1 MLYLRGGLI
10 FSEGMGENNISSGQ
24 QLNQE
29 NLFYGSISQ
38 TKYRICKDIRV
49 NPVEIIMDGNL
60 GIVTFRGAPYDQISS
75 EINIPQQQQKTQR
88 PIGFRLH
95 VYAKCGGILWVNR
108 ERKVLNTANVGLKM
122 QQNINKIKDNNSNSN
137 ICEWNLR
144 LSENSE
150 GNQKI
155 FVRVE
160 QYFFPPSTQLLDPNN
175 NREPPQLEFFCGED
189 SKGIV
194 EASTRHYTNTNLQQQ
209 FISISTTPQLQH
221 FHEFVCDQNQA
232 RLVGKQ
238 LDTMES
244 SAFLINYD
252 VASTFCGGQSINDQQ
267 GRLALNPI
275 LPPTECE
282 WTINAVKGSHVSIQ
296 ILAFSLPKSEFC
308 TISFLEFREG
318 NSSGQLIGR
327 FCGDL
332 FPPSVENIEGPIYIR
347 LRHKIEEDLDIEGG
361 EGEENDNGKIARI
374 ELKYTKI
381 YGQTSSHIIESPPEG
396 LIQPVSWRI
405 ATEDSENWIQFGLTE
420 YILEQFP
427 ARLDVHPSW
436 CFLVPSTSEEEACAV
451 NDPLAIS
458 FTPLSPPERNYLYN
472 LRSNKAT
479 IVFYPK
485 CFVSKNCFVSPF
497 KFYWKEVNPRKGELN
512 GTSEIDNVEKSKDGG
527 FTCGGELTATY
538 KIQTLNSPIDQ
549 NTMNYRNNERCKWT
563 IRRPQFANILLSVTN
578 LDLEPHPECQY
589 DWLSLGTVNYEKSKE
604 LDNIPT
610 IQRICQKQQ
619 QTSTTIEI
627 NSSEFAFIY
636 FYTDRSRTSGG
647 FSLNYSLSCNSIE
660 LLLPSQGILDTH
672 LSLEPSPEDLTLSIK
687 NLKCHWSI
695 LVLSRRDIFVQAL
708 DMDLA
713 PREWSSQ
720 ECVNDALEFSSTPF
734 YSEETIAN
742 RSLVH
747 CGQEKFN
754 LTVPSGYLFIRHRR
768 ALPKG
773 RGFKLRLH
781 EIIHDCAS
789 SIIQLDQFSPQKII
803 TSPEFPLS
811 SPNSLDCNWILSAPP
826 GRRLQFTID
835 PRTFLLQNPI
845 SGDRCE
851 EDYLEIRDG
860 SSHASTLVGR
870 FCETNAPST
879 FISTSEH
886 LYVRYVTDS
895 DSESPGWN
903 ATISLSF
910 CGGSVVLIT
919 GQNSTIHSPNFPDVY
934 PSSLNCEWIIFAPRG
949 HFVEAMI
956 EHFWLSATENCTS
969 EYLTI
974 RDYNSTGEYIQKPT
988 CSKLTLNSNGFYRS
1002 QHRSLSILFVVN
1014 YTTTSTTTSYI
1025 STNTAAR
1032 AARLFCLARKCGFS
1046 LRLWA
1051 SKLSCGGTIKDD
1063 GGELSL
1069 PYGSSYMAEIPLFCQ
1084 WNFQAGIG
1092 FRYLLDFEFSAGN
1105 GGEEHAL
1112 MLPSNNADKINCFID
1127 LLFYDGIDFGD
1138 RILNSNSQYFC
1149 SNKTRIISTSDIS
1162 ILKYDNN
1169 NCGENYLKGFCNY
1182 AKIVNLSPKIEWK
1195 LLNKKQFKI
1204 KYTKVPKDLNN
1215 ASCMY
1220 ELTMSGNLSLNMPQ
1234 TFGDQQQISFCHI
1247 QIRKLNPDF
1256 NTLHLRILNASFY
1269 SSGYSTGKLSNKC
1282 INWESQ
1288 FLIRDENSDPIDF
1301 EEIICRNNYI
1311 AQNNQTNFIL
1321 LNSQLDIYAF
1331 KLSANIILDFYECGG
1346 VIDER
1351 FMGMSGELSSPG
1363 FGTSSNYSNGLEC
1376 LWLLRAPESYVVEI
1390 KFSTMDL
1397 EYHIE
1402 CSLDML
1408 EVISGERQSS
1418 AVIHRYCNS
1427 ESMGEDQKLPE
1438 RFRTIRSAGR
1448 SLTLRFHTDSSITA
1462 RGFSLQY
1469 TFSLPN
1475 PKQCGFNLHS
1485 LAGGFIQSPG
1495 YPLNDYLNNTNC
1507 LWDLQVPTGYHILI
1521 TFEYFDIAQ
1530 SIDCKNDFLKIS
1542 EEHQSRA
1549 IVPLRSYYFYF
1560 DHESPGQKLCGN
1572 KLPSPI
1578 RTESNRVKINFATD
1592 SRKTAK
1598 GFKLRWEA
1606 VCGGAVF
1613 RNNHGVITSPNY
1625 PINYPNKATQCDYL
1639 IDPEVQPGITQ
1650 IVTLK
1655 VLDFD
1660 LDNTN
1665 FVEFNKNNN
1674 QRRLCSSD
1682 YLEIK
1687 DVEQNITVQL
1697 LCGATFQADSAEA
1710 VSIKGPIGVRFVTIR
1725 SQYSSDSSK
1734 WKNRRG
1740 FKLSYALAD
1749 CGGDVNL
1756 VTDQQ
1761 SFRSQ
1766 SVYITSPAFPLPYHH
1781 SLDCVWNITASSDY
1795 IISYKFTDLN
1805 IEMGVQGDCPFDS
1818 VEVFDGKEFNNQS
1831 RKLIICGDKAP
1842 DGEMK
1847 SSGSGLLVRC
1857 RSDHSTS
1864 FDGFRM
1870 VLTATL
1876 GPSKGCG
1883 GPLKALENEWTK
1895 LNVPIDPQTENYYP
1909 NIRCERNIE
1918 AERGNLIEIRLIELK
1933 LEQKPPQQAQQ
1944 Q

>member
-10 FSEGMGENNISSGQ
+10 FSEGMAENNISSGQ

-29 NLFYGSISQ
+29 NLFYGSILQ

-75 EINIPQQQQKTQR
+75 EINTPQQQQKIQR

-95 VYAKCGGILWVNR
+95 VYAKCGGILWVNS

-122 QQNINKIKDNNSNSN
+122 QQNINKIKENNNSN

-160 QYFFPPSTQLLDPNN
+160 QYFFPSSTQLLDPNN
-175 NREPPQLEFFCGED
+175 NGEPPQLEFFCGED

-194 EASTRHYTNTNLQQQ
+194 EASTHYTNTHQ
-209 FISISTTPQLQH
+209 TPQLQH

-232 RLVGKQ
+232 KLVGKQ
-238 LDTMES
+238 LNTMES

-275 LPPTECE
+275 LSPTECE

-308 TISFLEFREG
+308 TISFLEFREK

-347 LRHKIEEDLDIEGG
+347 LRHKIEEDLDIDGG
-361 EGEENDNGKIARI
+361 EGEGNNDNGKIARI

-427 ARLDVHPSW
+427 ARIDIHPYW
-436 CFLVPSTSEEEACAV
+436 CFLVPSTSEEEACVA
-451 NDPLAIS
+451 NDPLTIS
-458 FTPLSPPERNYLYN
+458 FTSLSPPERNYLYT

-485 CFVSKNCFVSPF
+485 CFVSKNCLVSPF
-497 KFYWKEVNPRKGELN
+497 KFYWKEVNPRKGEHN
-512 GTSEIDNVEKSKDGG
+512 GTSEIDNIEKSKDGG
-527 FTCGGELTATY
+527 FICGGELTATY
-538 KIQTLNSPIDQ
+538 KIQILNSPIDQ
-549 NTMNYRNNERCKWT
+549 NTMKYRNNERCKWT
-563 IRRPQFANILLSVTN
+563 IRRPQFANILLTVTN

-589 DWLSLGTVNYEKSKE
+589 DWLSLGTVNYEKAKE

-619 QTSTTIEI
+619 QPSTTIEI

-754 LTVPSGYLFIRHRR
+754 LTVPSGYLFIRYRR

-910 CGGSVVLIT
+910 CGGSVVLVS

-949 HFVEAMI
+949 HFVEAMM

-1014 YTTTSTTTSYI
+1014 YTTSSTTTSYI

-1092 FRYLLDFEFSAGN
+1092 FRYLLDFEFLAGN
-1105 GGEEHAL
+1105 GGEEEENAL

-1220 ELTMSGNLSLNMPQ
+1220 ELTMAGNLSLNMPQ
-1234 TFGDQQQISFCHI
+1234 VKFEILKNI
-1247 QIRKLNPDF
+1247 LY
-1256 NTLHLRILNASFY
+1256 TL
-1269 SSGYSTGKLSNKC
+1269 
-1282 INWESQ
+1282 Q
-1288 FLIRDENSDPIDF
+1288 
-1301 EEIICRNNYI
+1301 
-1311 AQNNQTNFIL
+1311 
-1321 LNSQLDIYAF
+1321 
-1331 KLSANIILDFYECGG
+1331 
-1346 VIDER
+1346 
-1351 FMGMSGELSSPG
+1351 
-1363 FGTSSNYSNGLEC
+1363 
-1376 LWLLRAPESYVVEI
+1376 
-1390 KFSTMDL
+1390 
-1397 EYHIE
+1397 
-1402 CSLDML
+1402 
-1408 EVISGERQSS
+1408 
-1418 AVIHRYCNS
+1418 
-1427 ESMGEDQKLPE
+1427 
-1438 RFRTIRSAGR
+1438 
-1448 SLTLRFHTDSSITA
+1448 
-1462 RGFSLQY
+1462 
-1469 TFSLPN
+1469 
-1475 PKQCGFNLHS
+1475 
-1485 LAGGFIQSPG
+1485 
-1495 YPLNDYLNNTNC
+1495 
-1507 LWDLQVPTGYHILI
+1507 
-1521 TFEYFDIAQ
+1521 
-1530 SIDCKNDFLKIS
+1530 
-1542 EEHQSRA
+1542 
-1549 IVPLRSYYFYF
+1549 
-1560 DHESPGQKLCGN
+1560 
-1572 KLPSPI
+1572 
-1578 RTESNRVKINFATD
+1578 
-1592 SRKTAK
+1592 
-1598 GFKLRWEA
+1598 
-1606 VCGGAVF
+1606 
-1613 RNNHGVITSPNY
+1613 
-1625 PINYPNKATQCDYL
+1625 
-1639 IDPEVQPGITQ
+1639 
-1650 IVTLK
+1650 
-1655 VLDFD
+1655 
-1660 LDNTN
+1660 
-1665 FVEFNKNNN
+1665 
-1674 QRRLCSSD
+1674 
-1682 YLEIK
+1682 
-1687 DVEQNITVQL
+1687 
-1697 LCGATFQADSAEA
+1697 
-1710 VSIKGPIGVRFVTIR
+1710 
-1725 SQYSSDSSK
+1725 
-1734 WKNRRG
+1734 
-1740 FKLSYALAD
+1740 
-1749 CGGDVNL
+1749 
-1756 VTDQQ
+1756 
-1761 SFRSQ
+1761 
-1766 SVYITSPAFPLPYHH
+1766 
-1781 SLDCVWNITASSDY
+1781 
-1795 IISYKFTDLN
+1795 
-1805 IEMGVQGDCPFDS
+1805 
-1818 VEVFDGKEFNNQS
+1818 
-1831 RKLIICGDKAP
+1831 
-1842 DGEMK
+1842 
-1847 SSGSGLLVRC
+1847 
-1857 RSDHSTS
+1857 
-1864 FDGFRM
+1864 
-1870 VLTATL
+1870 
-1876 GPSKGCG
+1876 
-1883 GPLKALENEWTK
+1883 
-1895 LNVPIDPQTENYYP
+1895 
-1909 NIRCERNIE
+1909 
-1918 AERGNLIEIRLIELK
+1918 
-1933 LEQKPPQQAQQ
+1933 
-1944 Q
+1944 